1 MPPGLRLCVFDSAVE
16 VQEVLPQFSAL
27 CRSCIRTFFH
37 FQLVRLYVQKGH
49 AASDCKRF
57 LKRPKRLLSFF
68 GAPLS
73 GYVCVCV
80 SPLVPK
86 GSLPHT
92 LFQPSRGPA
101 ADKQTLAN
109 KAMLVRW
116 MHSLINCVYLRS
128 TFAQAV
134 LLSFCFHGGFARY
147 TPKQVSLRRFP
158 LLRGRSH
165 ASTSV
170 NTSVELI
177 LRHSVPFP
185 HRFDVELSSRKTL
198 CLSVCRSA
206 VPLGCRV

>member
-1 MPPGLRLCVFDSAVE
+1 MSE
-16 VQEVLPQFSAL
+16 
-27 CRSCIRTFFH
+27 
-37 FQLVRLYVQKGH
+37 
-49 AASDCKRF
+49 
-57 LKRPKRLLSFF
+57 
-68 GAPLS
+68 
-73 GYVCVCV
+73 CV
-80 SPLVPK
+80 SPPVPK

-116 MHSLINCVYLRS
+116 THSLINCVYLRS

-185 HRFDVELSSRKTL
+185 HRFDVELSSRKAL

>member
-1 MPPGLRLCVFDSAVE
+1 MSE
-16 VQEVLPQFSAL
+16 
-27 CRSCIRTFFH
+27 
-37 FQLVRLYVQKGH
+37 
-49 AASDCKRF
+49 
-57 LKRPKRLLSFF
+57 
-68 GAPLS
+68 
-73 GYVCVCV
+73 CV
-80 SPLVPK
+80 SPPVPK

-165 ASTSV
+165 ASTSL

-177 LRHSVPFP
+177 LRHSGPFP
-185 HRFDVELSSRKTL
+185 HLFDVELNSRKTL

>member
-109 KAMLVRW
+109 KAMLFRW

-134 LLSFCFHGGFARY
+134 LLSFCFMVVLHAI
-147 TPKQVSLRRFP
+147 PQNRFP
-158 LLRGRSH
+158 
-165 ASTSV
+165 
-170 NTSVELI
+170 
-177 LRHSVPFP
+177 
-185 HRFDVELSSRKTL
+185 
-198 CLSVCRSA
+198 SA
-206 VPLGCRV
+206 VFHCCAAAVTHQHCRTLRLS